1 MHGPSRRRARPACRP
16 RRLRARNPSLSPPHR
31 PVDGPGYATQGRRT
45 AMQVRAAPAIVPVC
59 ASQRTARV
67 SARCPTGNRGR
78 ASPRAG
84 CRTGHCGECRPG
96 RRGRS
101 THQTQRRAAEHPLEA
116 GAPVRAAPSDG
127 KDRETAGRR
136 RRKQAGPSWD
146 RARLTGQPEIPPD
159 IRSLSLSRAH
169 PRLTR
174 DISTS
179 ATSARRRAR
188 RTRGDGRP
196 P

>member
-101 THQTQRRAAEHPLEA
+101 THQTQRRAAEHPSEAAAPVTGSAERQISPRDSRTPSAEA
-116 GAPVRAAPSDG
+116 GRSLLGPGSAHRPTRDS
-127 KDRETAGRR
+127 AGH
-136 RRKQAGPSWD
+136 P
-146 RARLTGQPEIPPD
+146 L
-159 IRSLSLSRAH
+159 SLSLSLGPIPA
-169 PRLTR
+169 
-174 DISTS
+174 
-179 ATSARRRAR
+179 
-188 RTRGDGRP
+188 
-196 P
+196 